1 MSQPHSAADE
11 LTPWLTVVMPLHNG
25 AHFLEETLSSLL
37 SGQMEGVEVIAID
50 SSDDYSCTQI
60 INRFRNRLN
69 IAYYYRPDLKPWPAK
84 TNEAVRMA
92 RGQFISMLH
101 QDDLWLPGRAAI
113 LHDAIK
119 SYPAMAVHLSP
130 AYIVNESSKRL
141 GLWRCPLSK
150 MAVWQEQDLLERLL
164 VQNFVAIPAPAIRR
178 ECWTAIGGMDEDL
191 WYTAD
196 WDVYLK
202 LSAQG
207 DFVYE
212 AQPTTA
218 FRIHASSL
226 TIIGSRDTNNF
237 GSQMMKVLDRHGGR
251 LQSRQAPLTLKLARA
266 SIAINTA
273 LAAGIN
279 GKAGYFL
286 HAIGHVSKMW
296 PHQFLKYMAYSRLA
310 DRVVPRLRAF
320 LFKSKLSYIS

>member
-1 MSQPHSAADE
+1 
-11 LTPWLTVVMPLHNG
+11 
-25 AHFLEETLSSLL
+25 
-37 SGQMEGVEVIAID
+37 
-50 SSDDYSCTQI
+50 
-60 INRFRNRLN
+60 
-69 IAYYYRPDLKPWPAK
+69 
-84 TNEAVRMA
+84 
-92 RGQFISMLH
+92 
-101 QDDLWLPGRAAI
+101 
-113 LHDAIK
+113 
-119 SYPAMAVHLSP
+119 
-130 AYIVNESSKRL
+130 
-141 GLWRCPLSK
+141 
-150 MAVWQEQDLLERLL
+150 
-164 VQNFVAIPAPAIRR
+164 
-178 ECWTAIGGMDEDL
+178 MDEDL

-226 TIIGSRDTNNF
+226 TIIGSRDTNDF

-273 LAAGIN
+273 LAAGMN

-296 PHQFLKYMAYSRLA
+296 PHQFLKYMVYSRLA
-310 DRVVPRLRAF
+310 DRVLPRLRAF
-320 LFKSKLSYIS
+320 FI